1 MFEDVLAML
10 NFKSLKMKNLF
21 VSLLLLVLLVPLAGE
36 SYVGEL
42 FKKKKK
48 KAETE
53 EVKPPVK
60 KKKDKYEVLMK
71 SSGIVTAKGDFL
83 TIHKVGQKI
92 YLEYPLKYIG
102 RDILVGGTLSATSEP
117 LALNVGYKYKVIIYY
132 FTVCKGNACFHG
144 RTPPSLRATS
154 SINEA
159 TEKVPSKG
167 TFFKIF
173 IFFTFPSKINI

>member
-10 NFKSLKMKNLF
+10 NFKSFKMKNLF

-60 KKKDKYEVLMK
+60 KKKDKY
-71 SSGIVTAKGDFL
+71 
-83 TIHKVGQKI
+83 
-92 YLEYPLKYIG
+92 
-102 RDILVGGTLSATSEP
+102 
-117 LALNVGYKYKVIIYY
+117 
-132 FTVCKGNACFHG
+132 
-144 RTPPSLRATS
+144 
-154 SINEA
+154 
-159 TEKVPSKG
+159 
-167 TFFKIF
+167 
-173 IFFTFPSKINI
+173 